1 MAMRGR
7 RMRLRIWLAI
17 GAALGSGL
25 AASHA
30 AAQPYPNRVIKIIV
44 PFAAGGPADTLARI
58 VANRLS
64 GAFGQG
70 VILDNRPG
78 AGGTTGAKVV
88 ATAEPDGYTLLYGNT
103 ASLVIGPAINANVG
117 YEPLKQFAPV
127 GLVGVTYNVVVVNNA
142 VPVNSIAEL
151 IALAKARPG
160 KINFASP
167 GHGTPPH
174 MVGEMLK
181 QRAGIDIVHVPYRGS
196 AAALTDIMA
205 GQIEL
210 AFENPSVTVPL
221 VQEGKLKALAIT
233 GETRNPQLPDVPT
246 VMESGV
252 PDFVSMSFT
261 GLIAPAGTPPEI
273 IRKLSQELTAGL
285 RAPET
290 IELLEKL
297 GVNPRPGS
305 PEEFGAFIARE
316 TGKWTAVA
324 KRAGIRVE

>member
-1 MAMRGR
+1 MMRR
-7 RMRLRIWLAI
+7 REPLSVWLAI
-17 GAALGSGL
+17 WIALSAGL
-25 AASHA
+25 AAMPA

-58 VANRLS
+58 AANRLS
-64 GAFGQG
+64 AGLGQG

-78 AGGTTGAKVV
+78 AGGTIGGKA
-88 ATAEPDGYTLLYGNT
+88 AAAADPDGYTLFYGNT
-103 ASLVIGPAINANVG
+103 ASLVIGPAINANAG
-117 YEPLKQFAPV
+117 YDPLKQFAPV
-127 GLVGVTYNVVVVNNA
+127 GLVGVTYNVVVVNPSFPANTL
-142 VPVNSIAEL
+142 SEL
-151 IALAKARPG
+151 IALAKERPG

-205 GQIEL
+205 GQVEL

-221 VQEGKLKALAIT
+221 VQEGKLKALAVT
-233 GETRNPQLPDVPT
+233 GESRNPQLPNVPT
-246 VMESGV
+246 IIESGV

-261 GLIAPAGTPPEI
+261 GLVAPAGTPPEI
-273 IRKLSQELTAGL
+273 IHRLNQELTAGL
-285 RAPET
+285 RAPEM

-305 PEEFGAFIARE
+305 PEDFAAFIARE
-316 TGKWTAVA
+316 TEKWTAVA

>member
-1 MAMRGR
+1 MRT
-7 RMRLRIWLAI
+7 RIVLLVWAI
-17 GAALGSGL
+17 FGVAIAAQSAL
-25 AASHA
+25 
-30 AAQPYPNRVIKIIV
+30 AQPYPNRVIKIIV

-58 VANRLS
+58 AANRL
-64 GAFGQG
+64 AAALGQG

-78 AGGTTGAKVV
+78 AGGTIGAK
-88 ATAEPDGYTLLYGNT
+88 AAAAADPDGYTLLYGTT

-117 YEPLKQFAPV
+117 YDPLKQFTPV
-127 GLVGVTYNVVVVNNA
+127 GLVGVTYNVVVVNPA
-142 VPVNSIAEL
+142 FPAKTLAEL

-181 QRAGIDIVHVPYRGS
+181 QRTGIDIVHVPYRGS

-205 GQIEL
+205 GQVEL

-221 VQEGKLKALAIT
+221 VQEGKLKALAVT
-233 GETRNPQLPDVPT
+233 GESRNPQLPNVPT
-246 VMESGV
+246 IIESGV
-252 PDFVSMSFT
+252 PDFISMSFT
-261 GLIAPAGTPPEI
+261 GLMAPAGTPPEI
-273 IRKLSQELTAGL
+273 IRRLNQELTAGL

-290 IELLEKL
+290 IDLLDKL

-305 PEEFGAFIARE
+305 PEDFAAFIARE
-316 TGKWTAVA
+316 TEKWTAVA
-324 KRAGIRVE
+324 KQAGIRVE

>member
-1 MAMRGR
+1 
-7 RMRLRIWLAI
+7 LLLSTLF
-17 GAALGSGL
+17 GAAIAMQS
-25 AASHA
+25 AV
-30 AAQPYPNRVIKIIV
+30 AQPYPNKLIKIIV

-64 GAFGQG
+64 AGLGQS

-78 AGGTTGAKVV
+78 AGGTTGAKAAAV
-88 ATAEPDGYTLLYGNT
+88 AEPDGYTLLYGNT
-103 ASLVIGPAINANVG
+103 ASLIIGPAINANVG
-117 YEPLKQFAPV
+117 YDTLKQFTPV
-127 GLVGVTYNVVVVNNA
+127 GLVSVTYNVMVVNPAFPANTL
-142 VPVNSIAEL
+142 AEL

-167 GHGTPPH
+167 GYGTPPH

-181 QRAGIDIVHVPYRGS
+181 QRTGIDIVHVPYRGS

-205 GQIEL
+205 GQVEL

-233 GETRNPQLPDVPT
+233 GDSRNPQLPNVPT
-246 VMESGV
+246 VIESGV

-261 GLIAPAGTPPEI
+261 GLMAPASTPGEI
-273 IRKLSQELTAGL
+273 IRRLNQELTAGL

-290 IELLEKL
+290 VELLDKL

-305 PEEFGAFIARE
+305 PEEFAGFIARE
-316 TGKWTAVA
+316 TEKWTAVA

>member
-1 MAMRGR
+1 MAGTL
-7 RMRLRIWLAI
+7 LRSRIILLI
-17 GAALGSGL
+17 GAIFS
-25 AASHA
+25 AAI
-30 AAQPYPNRVIKIIV
+30 AAQSALAQSYPNRVIKIIV

-58 VANRLS
+58 AANRLS
-64 GAFGQG
+64 AGLGQG

-78 AGGTTGAKVV
+78 AGGTIGAK
-88 ATAEPDGYTLLYGNT
+88 AAAAADPDGYTLLYGNT
-103 ASLVIGPAINANVG
+103 AALIIGPAINANVG
-117 YEPLKQFAPV
+117 YDPLKQFTPV
-127 GLVGVTYNVVVVNNA
+127 GLVGVTYNVMVVNPA
-142 VPVNSIAEL
+142 FPANSLTEL

-205 GQIEL
+205 GQVEL

-221 VQEGKLKALAIT
+221 VQEGKLKALAVT
-233 GETRNPQLPDVPT
+233 GESRNPQLPNVPT
-246 VMESGV
+246 IIESGV

-261 GLIAPAGTPPEI
+261 GLMAPAGTPPEI
-273 IRKLSQELTAGL
+273 ILRLNQELTAGL
-285 RAPET
+285 RAAET
-290 IELLEKL
+290 IELLDKL
-297 GVNPRPGS
+297 GVNPRPGT
-305 PEEFGAFIARE
+305 PEDFAAFIARE
-316 TGKWTAVA
+316 TEKWTAVA

>member
-1 MAMRGR
+1 MTKMDKR
-7 RMRLRIWLAI
+7 RLFLLGALLAF
-17 GAALGSGL
+17 AL
-25 AASHA
+25 AAHPA

-58 VANRLS
+58 AANRLS
-64 GAFGQG
+64 AGLGQG

-78 AGGTTGAKVV
+78 AGGTIGAK
-88 ATAEPDGYTLLYGNT
+88 AAAAADPDGYTLLYGNT

-117 YEPLKQFAPV
+117 YDPLKQFAPV
-127 GLVGVTYNVVVVNNA
+127 GLVGVTYNVVVVNPAFPANTL
-142 VPVNSIAEL
+142 AEL

-205 GQIEL
+205 GQVEL

-221 VQEGKLKALAIT
+221 VQEGKLKALAVS
-233 GETRNPQLPDVPT
+233 GESRNPQLPNVPT
-246 VMESGV
+246 IMESGV

-261 GLIAPAGTPPEI
+261 GLIAPAGTPAEI
-273 IRKLSQELTAGL
+273 IRRLNQELTAGL

-290 IELLEKL
+290 IELLDKL

-305 PEEFGAFIARE
+305 PEDFAAFIARE
-316 TGKWTAVA
+316 TEKWTAVA
-324 KRAGIRVE
+324 KQAGIRVE

>member
-1 MAMRGR
+1 V
-7 RMRLRIWLAI
+7 
-17 GAALGSGL
+17 AASFGL
-25 AASHA
+25 AAPPA
-30 AAQPYPNRVIKIIV
+30 LAQTYPNRVIKIIV

-58 VANRLS
+58 VASRLS
-64 GAFGQG
+64 GALGQG

-78 AGGTTGAKVV
+78 AGGTTGAK
-88 ATAEPDGYTLLYGNT
+88 AAAAADPDGYTLLYGNT
-103 ASLVIGPAINANVG
+103 ATLVIGPAINANVG
-117 YEPLKQFAPV
+117 YEPLKQFTPI

-142 VPVNSIAEL
+142 FPANSIADL
-151 IALAKARPG
+151 IALAKARPS

-205 GQIEL
+205 GQVEL

-221 VQEGKLKALAIT
+221 VQERKVKAIAVT
-233 GETRNPQLPDVPT
+233 GESRHPQLPDVPT

-261 GLIAPAGTPPEI
+261 GLVAPAGTPPDI
-273 IRKLSQELTAGL
+273 IRRLNQELANGL
-285 RAPET
+285 RSTEM

-305 PEEFGAFIARE
+305 PEDFSAFIARE
-316 TGKWTAVA
+316 TEKWTGVA
-324 KRAGIRVE
+324 KQAGIRVE

>member
-1 MAMRGR
+1 MMARLFGR
-7 RMRLRIWLAI
+7 RRFLLLS
-17 GAALGSGL
+17 AALTVAL
-25 AASHA
+25 AAHPA

-58 VANRLS
+58 VANRLQA
-64 GAFGQG
+64 GLGQG

-78 AGGTTGAKVV
+78 AGGTTGGKGA
-88 ATAEPDGYTLLYGNT
+88 AAADPDGYTLLYGNT
-103 ASLVIGPAINANVG
+103 ASLVIGPSINANVG
-117 YEPLKQFAPV
+117 YDPLKQFAPV
-127 GLVGVTYNVVVVNNA
+127 GLVGVTYNVVVVNPNFPA
-142 VPVNSIAEL
+142 NSLGEL

-174 MVGEMLK
+174 TVGEMLK

-205 GQIEL
+205 GQVEL

-221 VQEGKLKALAIT
+221 VQEGKLKALAVT
-233 GETRNPQLPDVPT
+233 GESRNPQLPDVPT
-246 VMESGV
+246 IIESGL

-261 GLIAPAGTPPEI
+261 GLVAPAGTPAEI
-273 IRKLSQELTAGL
+273 VRRLNQELTAAL

-297 GVNPRPGS
+297 GVNPRPGT
-305 PEEFGAFIARE
+305 PEDFTTFIARE
-316 TGKWTAVA
+316 TEKWTAVA

>member
-1 MAMRGR
+1 MP
-7 RMRLRIWLAI
+7 LHVWLAVWI
-17 GAALGSGL
+17 GLSTGL
-25 AASHA
+25 AAIPA
-30 AAQPYPNRVIKIIV
+30 AAQSYPNRVIKIIV

-58 VANRLS
+58 AANRLS
-64 GAFGQG
+64 AGLGQG

-78 AGGTTGAKVV
+78 AGGTIGAK
-88 ATAEPDGYTLLYGNT
+88 AAAAADPDGYTLLYGNT

-117 YEPLKQFAPV
+117 YDPLKQFTPV
-127 GLVGVTYNVVVVNNA
+127 GLVGVTYNVVVVNPA
-142 VPVNSIAEL
+142 FPANSLGEL

-181 QRAGIDIVHVPYRGS
+181 QRAGINIVHVPYRGS

-205 GQIEL
+205 GQVEL

-221 VQEGKLKALAIT
+221 VQEGKLKALAVT
-233 GETRNPQLPDVPT
+233 GDSRNPQLPNVPT
-246 VMESGV
+246 IVESGV
-252 PDFVSMSFT
+252 PDFISMSFT
-261 GLIAPAGTPPEI
+261 GLIAPAGTPAEI
-273 IRKLSQELTAGL
+273 IRRLNQELTAGL

-290 IELLEKL
+290 IELLDKL

-305 PEEFGAFIARE
+305 PEEFAAFIARE
-316 TGKWTAVA
+316 TEKWTAVA

>member
-1 MAMRGR
+1 V
-7 RMRLRIWLAI
+7 
-17 GAALGSGL
+17 AASFGL
-25 AASHA
+25 AAPPA
-30 AAQPYPNRVIKIIV
+30 LAQTYPNRVIKIIV
-44 PFAAGGPADTLARI
+44 PFAAGGPANTLARI
-58 VANRLS
+58 VASRLS
-64 GAFGQG
+64 GALGQG

-78 AGGTTGAKVV
+78 AGGTTGAK
-88 ATAEPDGYTLLYGNT
+88 AAAAADPDGYTLLYGNT
-103 ASLVIGPAINANVG
+103 ATLVIGPAINANVG
-117 YEPLKQFAPV
+117 YEPLKQFTPI

-142 VPVNSIAEL
+142 FPANSIADL

-205 GQIEL
+205 GQVEL

-221 VQEGKLKALAIT
+221 VQERKVKAIAVT
-233 GETRNPQLPDVPT
+233 GESRNPQLPDVPT

-261 GLIAPAGTPPEI
+261 GLVAPAGTPPDI
-273 IRKLSQELTAGL
+273 IRRLNQELANGL
-285 RAPET
+285 RSTEM

-305 PEEFGAFIARE
+305 PEDFSAFIARE
-316 TGKWTAVA
+316 TEKWTGVA
-324 KRAGIRVE
+324 KQAGIRVE